1 MKWVNVIGLILQFA
15 AFWFAAPELLGA
27 KTLKRFE
34 IGLTRLLSSIPL
46 IILMIG
52 CVGYGLSFA
61 IAGVLKGMKGAEEGL
76 SESEFYSF
84 IITLGIGT
92 LVYIVFM
99 FFFNRIKAWLEKRIA
114 EPLISG
120 LISNNHIRSTALIIG
135 AVLFTV
141 GFILQLGVV
150 LLT

>member
-1 MKWVNVIGLILQFA
+1 MKWINAIGLILQFA

-99 FFFNRIKAWLEKRIA
+99 FFFNRIMAWL
-114 EPLISG
+114 
-120 LISNNHIRSTALIIG
+120 
-135 AVLFTV
+135 
-141 GFILQLGVV
+141 
-150 LLT
+150 